1 LADHCAA
8 LVAGRKLLVMAMQ
21 KKILFISY
29 DGMTDPLGQSQ
40 VIPYLQGL
48 SKKGFQFFLLSCE
61 KQEAFAK
68 NETAVKTMLAG
79 YNIEWIPVPYTKKP
93 PVLSTLKDI
102 INLRKQAKKIH
113 VKYGIDMVHT
123 RPGVP
128 ALVGLWMKQTMGI
141 KFLHDVR
148 EFYADSR
155 AEAGIWNI
163 SNPLY
168 KIIYRFFKKKEA
180 EEIAQ
185 SDGIVCLTHAAEK
198 IIQPLPEYKKNTPL
212 KVIPC
217 SADLNLFD
225 PLKINAGQKKQF
237 KKELN
242 IADDDFVVSYLGSI
256 GGWYMTAAMM
266 RFCKLLSNK
275 KPATKFL
282 FISPHLHYA
291 IAAEAAKYGLP
302 ADKLTVKHGNRNEV
316 PALLSLSNYS
326 LFFIKPCFSKLSS
339 SPTKHGEIMA
349 MGIPVIT
356 NSGVGDVKAI
366 VDKYN
371 GGYVVDEFTDEAF
384 DVVIDKMLAVN
395 SFEAAGIR
403 NGAEEFY
410 SLEKAV
416 ERYEEIYKTIFCL
429 HS

>member
-1 LADHCAA
+1 
-8 LVAGRKLLVMAMQ
+8 MQ

-48 SKKGFQFFLLSCE
+48 SEKGFSFFLLSCE
-61 KQEAFAK
+61 KQETFTR
-68 NETAVKTMLAG
+68 NEAAVKTMLAG
-79 YNIEWIPVPYTKKP
+79 YNIEWVPIPYTKKP

-113 VKYGIDMVHT
+113 QQHGIDMVHT

-128 ALVGLWMKQTMGI
+128 ALVGLWMKQTMGV
-141 KFLHDVR
+141 KFLHDIR

-155 AEAGIWNI
+155 VEGGIWNI
-163 SNPLY
+163 TNPLF

-180 EEIAQ
+180 EQIAQ

-198 IIQPLPEYKKNTPL
+198 IITALPEYKKSIPL

-225 PLKINAGQKKQF
+225 TSKINAAKKKQF
-237 KKELN
+237 QKELN
-242 IADDDFVVSYLGSI
+242 IDDRDFVVSYLGSV
-256 GGWYMTAAMM
+256 GGWYMTAAML
-266 RFCKLLSNK
+266 RFCKVLSER
-275 KPATKFL
+275 KPETKFL
-282 FISPHLHYA
+282 FISPHLHDV

-302 ADKLTVKHGNRNEV
+302 ANKLIVKHGKRNEV
-316 PALLSLSNYS
+316 PVLLSLSNYS

-371 GGYVVDEFTDEAF
+371 AGYVVDDFTDEAF
-384 DVVIDKMLAVN
+384 NTVIDQLLSAN
-395 SFEAAGIR
+395 SFDADSIR
-403 NGAEEFY
+403 KGAVEVY
-410 SLEKAV
+410 SLKQAV
-416 ERYEEIYKTIFCL
+416 ELYEEMYKEILFK
-429 HS
+429 